1 LIRSQ
6 HHFIMK
12 GGRNTIAALHFS
24 SRQASGAELRSAPG
38 AVRRNAWGG
47 VCLRQGS
54 CTSLPFLWQSSFY
67 GPPLDLRLH
76 NLKNEASMRSELVYS
91 ANVKIENRF
100 LLASVTMKAVKSLHI
115 ASTRTEDT
123 ANSVLREIATGKYL
137 EVQPP
142 PIKPAPPIDL
152 LPISAA

>member
-1 LIRSQ
+1 
-6 HHFIMK
+6 
-12 GGRNTIAALHFS
+12 
-24 SRQASGAELRSAPG
+24 
-38 AVRRNAWGG
+38 
-47 VCLRQGS
+47 
-54 CTSLPFLWQSSFY
+54 
-67 GPPLDLRLH
+67 
-76 NLKNEASMRSELVYS
+76 MRSELVYS